1 MQEVYHRFALLRPL
15 PSRNSVDPRN
25 GCVFDWR
32 EGWVHEDEY
41 EYEYDGQ
48 PDELTEW
55 ADYDPDC

>member
-1 MQEVYHRFALLRPL
+1 
-15 PSRNSVDPRN
+15 
-25 GCVFDWR
+25 VFDWR